1 MSGECFIAGA
11 MAGIRPT
18 PRMTVSEWADERRFL
33 APESSAEPGRYRT
46 DRTPYLRDIMDSLT
60 VYKPYKKT
68 IFVKSAQIGGTEA
81 GNNFLGY
88 TMDIAPGPTMFVQ
101 PTDEMVKRLSKGRI
115 DPLIANS
122 PELKEKVAEV
132 KSRDSKNTITQKSF
146 DGGVLILAGA
156 NSPAGLR
163 SVPIKNLIL
172 DEVDAYPIDL
182 DGEGSPVELAIARTR
197 TFPNKKVFMLSTPT
211 IEGMSVIAAEFEETD
226 QNYYHVPCPHCGEY
240 QRLVFEQLKWDE
252 GKPKTAQYVCI
263 HCGVF
268 IAERYKAYML
278 PRGKWIPEHP
288 ERVNDDTIGFHLNSL
303 YSPLG
308 WFSWADLAEQFL
320 AAKGNPSKMKVFVN
334 TVLGETWKEK
344 GEAPPYK
351 NLYNRRENYERNKV
365 PEDVCFLTAG
375 VDVQADRLE
384 LEIVG
389 WCPDKRSYSIDYRV
403 IDGNTAEVS
412 TWDKLAEVVNERW
425 LRPDSMEFPIHLM
438 AVDSG
443 YNTTHVYDFCR
454 RFDAS
459 KVIPIKGQDHLGVS
473 FQPPKTVDVTKAGK
487 KVGKLRQYN
496 IGSSFLKTQF
506 YDNLR
511 LEKDEDGNPPPYY
524 CHFPEYDEQY
534 FRGLTAEEK
543 VRKMVRGYVRPQ
555 WVKRYERNEP
565 LDCRVYAWAAAEIVG
580 LSRLP
585 ISKLA
590 AMGGLAAAPKS
601 NKSSS
606 DQSAPKRKRKPSD
619 FWD

>member
-1 MSGECFIAGA
+1 MTAECFITGA
-11 MAGIRPT
+11 LSGLQPT
-18 PRMTVSEWADERRFL
+18 PRMSVSEWADQRRFL

-46 DRTPYLRDIMDSLT
+46 DRTPYLRDIMDALA
-60 VYKPYKKT
+60 VYQSYKKV
-68 IFVKSAQIGGTEA
+68 IFVKSAQIGGTES

-115 DPLIANS
+115 DPLIANC
-122 PELKEKVAEV
+122 PELKEKVADV

-146 DGGVLILAGA
+146 NGGVLVLAGA

-172 DEVDAYPIDL
+172 DEVDAYPADL

-197 TFPNKKVFMLSTPT
+197 TFPNKKIFMLSTPT
-211 IEGMSVIAAEFEETD
+211 IDGVSVIAAEFERTD
-226 QNYYHVPCPHCGEY
+226 QNYYHVPCPHCDEY
-240 QRLVFEQLKWDE
+240 QKLTFPQLKWDE
-252 GKPKTAQYVCI
+252 GKPNTAKYVCI
-263 HCGVF
+263 HCGCF
-268 IAERYKAYML
+268 IEERHKAIML
-278 PRGKWIPEHP
+278 PRGKWVPDHP
-288 ERVNDDTIGFHLNSL
+288 ENISFDAIGFHLNSL

-308 WFSWADLAEQFL
+308 WYSWAEIAEEFED
-320 AAKGNPSKMKVFVN
+320 AKSKPDKLKVFVN

-365 PEDVCFLTAG
+365 PDDVCFITAG

-384 LEIVG
+384 LEVVG
-389 WCPDKRSYSIDYRV
+389 WCPDKRSYSIDFRV
-403 IDGNTAEVS
+403 IEGDTAKVS
-412 TWDKLAEVVNERW
+412 TWDKLAEVASERW
-425 LRPDSMEFPIHLM
+425 SRADGMEFPVRLM

-459 KVIPIKGQDHLGVS
+459 RVIPIKGQDNFNGA

-487 KVGKLRQYN
+487 KVGKLRLYS
-496 IGSSFLKTQF
+496 IGSSFLKTEL
-506 YDNLR
+506 YDCLR
-511 LEKDEDGNPPPYY
+511 LEKDSEDIPPPYY
-524 CHFPEYDEQY
+524 CHFPEYDEHY

-543 VRKMVRGYVRPQ
+543 VKKIVRGYPRFQ

-565 LDCRVYAWAAAEIVG
+565 LDCRVYARAAASIVG
-580 LSRLP
+580 LDRLP
-585 ISKLA
+585 ISKLIALGGGSMGAGTA
-590 AMGGLAAAPKS
+590 AEPK
-601 NKSSS
+601 KK
-606 DQSAPKRKRKPSD
+606 KRKTSS
-619 FWD
+619 FWDN